1 MRELA
6 QQILKKHWGYD
17 AFRPGQIDIV
27 ESLMLG
33 KDTLAL
39 LPTGGGKSI
48 CFQVLLRVK
57 GGLTSVQVA
66 RRWLV

>member
-48 CFQVLLRVK
+48 QRHPNRALHWSFHH
-57 GGLTSVQVA
+57 SSP
-66 RRWLV
+66 